1 MGYSNYIP
9 LKNFSLK
16 YKYFCYFD
24 IRDYVSDNLFAKNN
38 VSVKYEKEA
47 CRSDSDFIIV
57 FCKVKKYEVGSFLNS
72 LFELNNKML
81 LLGYSEYQNF
91 CKNIYETIME
101 NLAVG
106 C

>member
-24 IRDYVSDNLFAKNN
+24 TRDYAADNLFAKNN

-47 CRSDSDFIIV
+47 CRPDSDFIIV
-57 FCKVKKYEVGSFLNS
+57 FCQ
-72 LFELNNKML
+72 
-81 LLGYSEYQNF
+81 SE
-91 CKNIYETIME
+91 KI
-101 NLAVG
+101 
-106 C
+106 

>member
-24 IRDYVSDNLFAKNN
+24 TRDYVADNLFAKN
-38 VSVKYEKEA
+38 KYEKEA
-47 CRSDSDFIIV
+47 CRPDSDFIIV
-57 FCKVKKYEVGSFLNS
+57 FCKVKKYEVGSFMNS

-81 LLGYSEYQNF
+81 LLGHNEYQDF
-91 CKNIYETIME
+91 YKNIYETIME

>member
-24 IRDYVSDNLFAKNN
+24 TRDYAADNLFAKNN

-47 CRSDSDFIIV
+47 CRPDSDFIIV

-81 LLGYSEYQNF
+81 LLGHSEYQNF

-101 NLAVG
+101 NLVVG

>member
-24 IRDYVSDNLFAKNN
+24 TRDYVADNLFAKNN

-47 CRSDSDFIIV
+47 CRPD
-57 FCKVKKYEVGSFLNS
+57 
-72 LFELNNKML
+72 
-81 LLGYSEYQNF
+81 
-91 CKNIYETIME
+91 
-101 NLAVG
+101 
-106 C
+106 